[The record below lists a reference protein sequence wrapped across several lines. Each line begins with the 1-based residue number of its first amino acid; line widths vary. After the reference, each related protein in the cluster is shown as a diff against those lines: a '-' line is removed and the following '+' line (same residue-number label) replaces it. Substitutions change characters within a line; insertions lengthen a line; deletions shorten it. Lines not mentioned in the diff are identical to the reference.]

1 MVEYTPPKLLYNKY
15 RFKKIKLMEIEFRF
29 EPYYYIYDKL
39 IDKAKHIGEE
49 LNEYLA
55 GRCYISDLKL
65 DEVIFIFINTQ
76 NMKCRVRPDYRKASA
91 PMDDWEVYSLMRLY
105 FEIPMPEAEFIK
117 VSDEDRPTYIGKAIM
132 QKLESQ
138 NVPTKIRKQF
148 DRERFIADVRDFFV
162 NVKGCKLD

>member
-1 MVEYTPPKLLYNKY
+1 M
-15 RFKKIKLMEIEFRF
+15 KIDFRF
-29 EPYYYIYDKL
+29 QAYYYIYDKL
-39 IDKAKHIGEE
+39 IEKTRHIGEE

-55 GRCYISDLKL
+55 GKCYVTDIEL
-65 DEVIFIFINTQ
+65 DELTLSFINTQ
-76 NMKCRVRPDYRKASA
+76 NMKCRVRPQYRSIPDFKIVSPDAYVMA
-91 PMDDWEVYSLMRLY
+91 LF

-117 VSDEDRPTYIGKAIM
+117 VSDEDRPTYIGKALM
-132 QKLESQ
+132 KVLESQ